1 MSNKMHRKTLIVLI
15 GLLGLVVVAAVLVSA
30 MGGRPKNAPKEG
42 PIAPDFMLKDL
53 NGKTHTLSDYR
64 GKFVFLNFWTTWC
77 PPCKKEMPSMQKVFE
92 EADEKK
98 FVMLAVNVKE
108 SKKVVRAFA
117 KKNGYTF
124 PILLD
129 SDYKVGGEYRTQA
142 IPLTFLIDK
151 EGRVVGKICGARE
164 WKWEDLKTL
173 VQ

>member
-1 MSNKMHRKTLIVLI
+1 MHRKTLIVLI
-15 GLLGLVVVAAVLVSA
+15 GLLGLAVVVVVLVSA
-30 MGGRPKNAPKEG
+30 MGGRPKIAPKEG
-42 PIAPDFMLKDL
+42 PLAIDFTLKDL

-77 PPCKKEMPSMQKVFE
+77 PPCKKEMPSMQKLYKDSDKE
-92 EADEKK
+92 K
-98 FVMLAVNVKE
+98 FVMLAVNAKE
-108 SKKVVRAFA
+108 AKNVVQAFA
-117 KKNGYTF
+117 NKNGYTF

-129 SDYKVGGEYRTQA
+129 SGYKVGGEYRVQA

>member
-1 MSNKMHRKTLIVLI
+1 MILI
-15 GLLGLVVVAAVLVSA
+15 GLLGLAVVAAVLVSA
-30 MGGRPKNAPKEG
+30 MGGRPKIAPKEG
-42 PIAPDFMLKDL
+42 PMAPDFRLKDL
-53 NGKTHTLSDYR
+53 NGKTHTLLDYR
-64 GKFVFLNFWTTWC
+64 GKFVFLNFWATWC
-77 PPCKKEMPSMQKVFE
+77 PPCKKEMPSMQRVFE
-92 EADEKK
+92 EADKEK

-108 SKKVVRAFA
+108 DKKVVQAFA

-129 SDYKVGGEYRTQA
+129 TDYKVGGEYRAQA